1 MSSPVVTIKS
11 NSNILEFTLNTNVSI
26 ANAIRRILLSEIPVI
41 GCITFPH
48 NKNQCII
55 TKNTTRFTNEMI
67 KQRISCIPIHIVP
80 GSIEV
85 DNLEVRCKKEN
96 KTNTITYVT
105 SEDFKLYDIETNKEI
120 KLEEP
125 AFPPDPI
132 TGDYCDLVRLRPEIN
147 EIMPGE
153 QLELSFKMTVT
164 NAKNN
169 GCFNAVSK
177 ATYKNT
183 ENLAEATVAWN
194 EHSKKNKNLT
204 DIDKKNWFLTKGK
217 KFYVPNSFDFKVE
230 TIGVLSNTEL
240 LKVACK
246 IMLKK
251 LNSLKSLIDENNI
264 EILESESTIKHAHDI
279 KLVGEDYTLG
289 KVLEYIIYDT
299 HFEGDKSVSYVGF
312 KKYHPHDDYSILRI
326 AFNDESNSDTVIK
339 YLLNT
344 IAEGL
349 NQFQTIIEQ
358 I

>member
-80 GSIEV
+80 GSIEL

-96 KTNTITYVT
+96 KTKSITYVT
-105 SEDFKLYDIETNKEI
+105 SEDFKLYDIETNKEV
-120 KLEEP
+120 KLDEP
-125 AFPPDPI
+125 VFPPDPI

-147 EIMPGE
+147 DIMIGE
-153 QLELSFKMTVT
+153 ELELSFKLSIT
-164 NAKNN
+164 NAKEN

-183 ENLAEATVAWN
+183 ENIADATVAWN
-194 EHSKKNKNLT
+194 EYSKNNKQLT
-204 DIDKKNWFLTKGK
+204 EIDKKNWFLVQGK
-217 KFYVPNSFDFKVE
+217 KYCVPNSFDFKIE
-230 TIGVLSNTEL
+230 TIGVLSNIEL
-240 LKVACK
+240 VKVACK

-264 EILESESTIKHAHDI
+264 EILESESSIKNAYDV

-289 KVLEYIIYDT
+289 KVLEYIILDK
-299 HFEGDKSVSYVGF
+299 HFEGDKSVSYIGF
-312 KKYHPHDDYSILRI
+312 KKFHPHDDYSILRV
-326 AFNDESNSDTVIK
+326 AFRDDATTDTVIK